1 MPQMINYGD
10 ELIRISPKDNRKLEY
25 SRNDGVSWNHRF
37 TSNNGIGRFLDLM
50 DNGKELLA
58 TTDKGLFYSK
68 SKGASWNA
76 RKRN

>member
-37 TSNNGIGRFLDLM
+37 TSKMVSVDFS
-50 DNGKELLA
+50 
-58 TTDKGLFYSK
+58 T
-68 SKGASWNA
+68 
-76 RKRN
+76 